1 MAQRGLKGG
10 AGLVLAL
17 VAACATPAPAPKPGP
32 PAAAAP
38 PAPAAAPPPAAPA
51 PPAPAPAPAPSADA
65 CGASTLQY
73 LVGKPHT
80 DIPAPVYPSRRRV
93 VCSTCVMTQ
102 DHQSD
107 RQTIL
112 FSAQTGLVTSVT
124 CG

>member
-1 MAQRGLKGG
+1 
-10 AGLVLAL
+10 LAL
-17 VAACATPAPAPKPGP
+17 IAACAAPEPAPK
-32 PAAAAP
+32 
-38 PAPAAAPPPAAPA
+38 PA
-51 PPAPAPAPAPSADA
+51 PPAPAPMPAAAVAPPAAPAAPAPPPTPAPSADA

-73 LVGKPHT
+73 LIGKPHT

-102 DHQSD
+102 DRQSD
-107 RQTIL
+107 RQTIQ